1 MCLQSRLILC
11 QRELFDLDLNMPAK
25 LDLYYEER
33 KASFDLPLIRPP
45 GHWGNDRAGWVM
57 GPEELT

>member
-1 MCLQSRLILC
+1 
-11 QRELFDLDLNMPAK
+11 MPAK
-25 LDLYYEER
+25 LDLYDEER

-45 GHWGNDRAGWVM
+45 GHWGNDRAGWAM